1 MCVTGVTKPSRNW
14 QFAGNITIALFG
26 PPWTLAVQ
34 SGSGQPNIRLIIA
47 VLYCPLIQQE
57 WDLPDQVRIIRPGS
71 GVGPKP
77 ACTGPNKRGRTV
89 THEIQRHPLG
99 VDLIIQK
106 IGRVEAGHAKV
117 AS

>member
-1 MCVTGVTKPSRNW
+1 MNVTGVMKRSRNW
-14 QFAGNITIALFG
+14 QSAGNITIALFG

-57 WDLPDQVRIIRPGS
+57 WDLPDQVRIIKPGS
-71 GVGPKP
+71 GIGPKLTR
-77 ACTGPNKRGRTV
+77 TGPNKRGRTV

-99 VDLIIQK
+99 VDRIIQK
-106 IGRVEAGHAKV
+106 IRRVEAGPAKV